1 MSQPP
6 LKILSP
12 EWGWDNIRRDVFQLV
27 AWGYQRKEKEIRQHS
42 LEEDIT
48 GLIRQGIN
56 ETLDELDDDLY
67 PRFQLYSA
75 HNEDPVDDH
84 GTSGKKRPRVD
95 VVIECSGSRPRK
107 RYRLEAKR
115 CARKKYN
122 SKYIIEWYI
131 QGVIAFLIGLYAK
144 DSPEGGLLGLIQSD
158 DAQYWKKE
166 LSTKLQENVSLSC
179 QSSLS
184 DVDPIPGLPHITVSL
199 HQRSDGSAIALY
211 HVFLDCSPCV
221 KENMTDF
228 LDSAIS

>member
-6 LKILSP
+6 INILSP

-27 AWGYQRKEKEIRQHS
+27 AWGYQRKEKEIRQHD
-42 LEEDIT
+42 LEEEIT

-67 PRFQLYSA
+67 FRFQLYSA

-95 VVIECSGSRPRK
+95 VLIECSGSRPRK

-122 SKYIIEWYI
+122 SKYNIDWYT
-131 QGVIAFLIGLYAK
+131 QGINAFLTGLYAK

-158 DAQYWKKE
+158 DAKYWKKE
-166 LSTKLQENVSLSC
+166 LATKLQEDISLSC

-184 DVDPIPGLPHITVSL
+184 DVDPMPYLLDINVSL
-199 HQRSDGSAIALY
+199 HQRENDSTIALY
-211 HVFLDCSPCV
+211 HIFLDCNPGIDQYI
-221 KENMTDF
+221 TDC
-228 LDSAIS
+228 LDAIVP